1 MSKIKNFDNF
11 LNENF
16 LSLEES
22 EKYALIEEAIQNLNE
37 DEEINEGWKELVFA
51 GLLSLLTIG
60 GIQAQTI
67 KTVDRKVT
75 SSGLFGRKQDIDLTK
90 SYKFKLDSTMTKE
103 KADSVIAKMLK
114 KGWSLKASEMDTLWE
129 KTVKESPDTMVAT
142 ASVKFDS
149 DAYFA
154 SGKFDLD
161 SAMKADINAVLDS
174 VISVGGTLAK
184 VNIISST
191 DKQGISKGLQA
202 KLKSMD
208 LTPDNAGLSRARS
221 GNVKNYLTEQGIN
234 VSLIETKNLAE
245 QGSGEI
251 DASARYVMI
260 EIVYMYKSKPET
272 PKDTTTTQTVDYT
285 VYLQKHLTSKKSF
298 NFKFPHLMKKQGKI
312 SNFSKRTNIGCPM
325 TRF

>member
-1 MSKIKNFDNF
+1 MSKIKNFDDF

-22 EKYALIEEAIQNLNE
+22 EKYAIIEEAIQNLNE
-37 DEEINEGWKELVFA
+37 DEEINEGWKEIVFA

-75 SSGLFGRKQDIDLTK
+75 SSGLFGRTQNIDLTK
-90 SYKFKLDSTMTKE
+90 AFKFKLDSTMTKE

-129 KTVKESPDTMVAT
+129 KTVKEAPETIVSTI
-142 ASVKFDS
+142 SVKFDS

-161 SAMKADINAVLDS
+161 SAMKSDINTALES
-174 VISVGGTLAK
+174 VVKLSGTLTK
-184 VNIISST
+184 INIISST

-208 LTPDNAGLSRARS
+208 LTPDNAGLSKARS
-221 GNVKNYLTEQGIN
+221 GNVKNYLTEQGVN
-234 VSLIETKNLAE
+234 ASLIETKNLAE
-245 QGSGEI
+245 EGSGEI

-260 EIVYMYKSKPET
+260 EIVYIQH
-272 PKDTTTTQTVDYT
+272 TTEKLPPAPTKQTVDYT
-285 VYLQKHLTSKKSF
+285 VYLQKNLTSKKSF
-298 NFKFPHLMKKQGKI
+298 NFKFPHLFKNHGKI
-312 SNFSKRTNIGCPM
+312 SNFSKRTSIGCPM